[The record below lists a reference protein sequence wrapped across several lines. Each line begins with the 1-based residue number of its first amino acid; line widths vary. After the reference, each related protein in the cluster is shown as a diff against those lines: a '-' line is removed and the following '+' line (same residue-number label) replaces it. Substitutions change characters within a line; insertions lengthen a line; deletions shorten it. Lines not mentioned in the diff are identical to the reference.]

1 MRRRQTAAP
10 VRYVLLALGEAP
22 TPTTLFD
29 QRGNHAGGAFG
40 SALAAHGLVLLV
52 VWGMA
57 RVAPRLSA
65 STPAVP
71 SSFARFIF
79 TANAGQGSGRSG
91 GGNRSAN
98 SAAPL
103 RTRGPDQRSVA
114 AASPTVFATPDTIS
128 PERDSTPAL
137 AVTPMDAGAFAHVGA
152 VDGLP
157 GAPSDARGPGD
168 TGSGTRIGT
177 DRGLG
182 DRPGSGI
189 GDGPYGI
196 GNGVTAPI
204 LINHTQP
211 RYTAEAMRA
220 KLAGVAVLRGVVG
233 VDGTLHDIR
242 ITRSLDAAFGLDQ
255 EAIACVRQWRF
266 RPGARQG
273 KPVAVYVTI
282 EVAFNLR

>member
-177 DRGLG
+177 D
-182 DRPGSGI
+182 
-189 GDGPYGI
+189 
-196 GNGVTAPI
+196 VTAPI
-204 LINHTQP
+204 LINHMQP
-211 RYTAEAMRA
+211 RYTADAMRA
-220 KLAGVAVLRGVVG
+220 KLAGVAVLSGVVG